1 MNKKRSEESPQDTLP
16 KEKIP
21 KGKTP
26 KEKKPTDKLADKSG
40 MTKFLQHIFG
50 DAQKKTLRR
59 LEKRV
64 VEINKLSIKYSE
76 MDETELRSQTEKLKK
91 RLTKLQRQVE
101 ADRAIESV
109 KSGRNSS
116 KKASSQIANESTS
129 ARPSRSLKKKLQI
142 TNDNKALDA
151 LLPDAFALVREA
163 SERTLGMRP
172 FDVQLIGGIA
182 LHEGN
187 VAEMK
192 TGEGKTLVATLPAY
206 LNALTGRG
214 VHVVTVNDY
223 LAQRDAG
230 WMGELYSYLGLSV
243 GVIINEASF
252 IYDESYENDDHDD
265 PRLRHL
271 KPCTRKEAYRADIT
285 YGTNN
290 EFGFDYLRDNMVKDS
305 EFLRQRELNFA
316 IVDEVDSILIDE
328 ARTPLIISAPA
339 ADNPE
344 SYYQFAKVCA
354 RLGDEDYIVDEKRRT
369 VTLTD
374 AGVEKVQQILGIKTL
389 YTTENTRIVYHL
401 EQALRAETL
410 FRRDKDY
417 VVTNSG
423 EVIIVDEHTGRL
435 MNGRRYNEGLHQAI
449 EAKEGVQVR
458 QESTTLATISFQNFF
473 RLYRK
478 LSGMTGTAFTEAEE
492 FQQIYALDVIQIPPN
507 KPIIRVD
514 KDDLIFRTEAAKL
527 KAIAKEVKH
536 YHDNGQPVLV
546 GSDSIEN
553 NERIAAYLEQSG
565 IPFEILNAKNNEH
578 EASIIAKAGE
588 KGAVTLATNMA
599 GRGTDIKLADGVR
612 ELGGLVVI
620 GTARHDSRRV
630 DNQLRG
636 RGGRQG
642 DPGTTQFFVSC
653 EDDLMRIF
661 QGDRISVL
669 MQRLGIDDD
678 QPIRNKAVSRTLE
691 QAQKRIE
698 GFNFDSRKNVVQYDN
713 VINRHRKV
721 VYTMRRKILDGDNI
735 RPEITRLYKDEVAE
749 LTQFSA
755 RVNKKFDE
763 NFKRVFD
770 LDPDLIH
777 TIGHTR
783 KESGRYKLALSAVE
797 ELYRDK
803 ELEFGE
809 ETMRKVEREVYLN
822 VLDTLWMQ
830 HLENMQHLRE
840 GIHWRSVG
848 QRDPLVEYRSE
859 SQKLFDGLQR
869 TLREEVMH
877 ILLSLSQQDL
887 AAVADDKYDTELT
900 KMAESATEKGVN
912 EVSSGIKNL
921 DKEFTKDAQGVSP
934 TAKRNVRR
942 IRAEDNG
949 ATVTAEALDGDS
961 ASGELYLSDDD
972 LATLSSSRSAGG
984 KNTDRNTKRNQAR
997 KAKKKARQNKK
1008 RSRR

>member
-1 MNKKRSEESPQDTLP
+1 MKEKRSEHQKKVETQKS
-16 KEKIP
+16 KKSV
-21 KGKTP
+21 KAP
-26 KEKKPTDKLADKSG
+26 KEKKPTDKLADKTAT
-40 MTKFLQHIFG
+40 TKFLQHIFG
-50 DAQKKTLRR
+50 DAQKRNLRR
-59 LEKRV
+59 LRGRV
-64 VEINKLSIKYSE
+64 AEINKLSDKYAS
-76 MDETELRSQTEKLKK
+76 MSKKELQEQTEVLKK
-91 RLTKLQRQVE
+91 RLSKLQKQNQAKIAAAKVKAGKKSDKKSDKTTKKVDPKQV
-101 ADRAIESV
+101 
-109 KSGRNSS
+109 N
-116 KKASSQIANESTS
+116 IANT
-129 ARPSRSLKKKLQI
+129 
-142 TNDNKALDA
+142 NKALDQI
-151 LLPDAFALVREA
+151 LPDAFALVREA
-163 SERTLGMRP
+163 SERILKMRP

-192 TGEGKTLVATLPAY
+192 TGEGKTLVATLPVY

-230 WMGELYSYLGLSV
+230 WMGELYNFLGLSV

-252 IYDESYENDDHDD
+252 VYDAEYENEDHDD
-265 PRLRHL
+265 PRFKHL
-271 KPCTRKEAYRADIT
+271 KPATRKEAYLCDVT

-290 EFGFDYLRDNMVKDS
+290 EFGFDYLRDNMVKDP
-305 EFLRQRELNFA
+305 EYLRQRELNFA

-339 ADNPE
+339 GDNPE
-344 SYYQFAKVCA
+344 SYYQFAKVA
-354 RLGDEDYIVDEKRRT
+354 AQLSYNDYIIDEKRRT
-369 VTLTD
+369 VALTD
-374 AGVEKVQQILGIKTL
+374 EGVDKVQKILGVETL
-389 YTTENTRIVYHL
+389 YSTANTRLVYHM

-410 FRRDKDY
+410 FKRDKDY

-423 EVIIVDEHTGRL
+423 EVVIVDEHTGRL

-473 RLYRK
+473 RLYNK

-507 KPIIRVD
+507 KKIARVD
-514 KDDLIFRTEAAKL
+514 KDDLIYRTEAAKL
-527 KAIAKEVKH
+527 KAVAAEVKK
-536 YHDNGQPVLV
+536 YHEKGQPVLI
-546 GSDSIEN
+546 GSDSIAN
-553 NERIAAYLEQSG
+553 NERIAAYLQKEG
-565 IPFEILNAKNNEH
+565 IPFELLNAKNNER
-578 EASIIAKAGE
+578 EAAIIEKAGE

-599 GRGTDIKLADGVR
+599 GRGTDIKLGKGVK

-661 QGDRISVL
+661 QGDRIALL

-678 QPIRNKAVSRTLE
+678 MPIRNKAVSKTLE

-721 VYTMRRKILDGDNI
+721 VYTMRRRILDGDNI
-735 RPEITRLYKDEVAE
+735 RPEISRLYKDEIAE
-749 LTQFSA
+749 LTQFSS
-755 RVNKKFDE
+755 RVNKDFVA
-763 NFKRVFD
+763 NFKKVFD
-770 LDPDLIH
+770 LDDDLLE
-777 TIGHTR
+777 TIGLMR
-783 KESGRYKLALSAVE
+783 KEKDRYKLALAAVE
-797 ELYRDK
+797 ELYSDK

-809 ETMRKVEREVYLN
+809 DTMRKIEREVYLQ

-848 QRDPLVEYRSE
+848 QRDPLVEYRAE

-869 TLREEVMH
+869 ALREEVMK
-877 ILLSLSQQDL
+877 ILLSVRLQDVNELS
-887 AAVADDKYDTELT
+887 DDNYDTELT

-912 EVSSGIKNL
+912 EVSAGTKNM
-921 DKEFTKDAQGVSP
+921 DDEFSKDENGLTKVE
-934 TAKRNVRR
+934 TRT
-942 IRAEDNG
+942 
-949 ATVTAEALDGDS
+949 TV
-961 ASGELYLSDDD
+961 AS
-972 LATLSSSRSAGG
+972 G
-984 KNTDRNTKRNQAR
+984 KNTNRNTKRNQAR
-997 KAKKKARQNKK
+997 KDKKKARQNKK
-1008 RSRR
+1008 RGRK

>member
-1 MNKKRSEESPQDTLP
+1 MKEKRSEHQKKVETQKS
-16 KEKIP
+16 KKSV
-21 KGKTP
+21 KAP
-26 KEKKPTDKLADKSG
+26 KEKKPTDKLADKTAT
-40 MTKFLQHIFG
+40 TKFLQHIFG
-50 DAQKKTLRR
+50 DAQKRNLRR
-59 LEKRV
+59 LRGRV
-64 VEINKLSIKYSE
+64 AEINKLSDKYAS
-76 MDETELRSQTEKLKK
+76 MSKKELQEQTEVLKK
-91 RLTKLQRQVE
+91 RLSKLQKQNQAKIAAAKVKAAKKSDKKSDKTTKKVDPKQV
-101 ADRAIESV
+101 
-109 KSGRNSS
+109 N
-116 KKASSQIANESTS
+116 IANT
-129 ARPSRSLKKKLQI
+129 
-142 TNDNKALDA
+142 NKALDQI
-151 LLPDAFALVREA
+151 LPDAFALVREA
-163 SERTLGMRP
+163 SERILKMRP

-192 TGEGKTLVATLPAY
+192 TGEGKTLVATLPVY

-230 WMGELYSYLGLSV
+230 WMGELYNFLGLSV

-252 IYDESYENDDHDD
+252 VYDAEYENENHDD
-265 PRLRHL
+265 PRLKHL
-271 KPCTRKEAYRADIT
+271 KPATRKEAYLCDVT

-290 EFGFDYLRDNMVKDS
+290 EFGFDYLRDNMVKDP
-305 EFLRQRELNFA
+305 EYLRQRELNFA

-339 ADNPE
+339 GDNPE
-344 SYYQFAKVCA
+344 SYYQFAKVA
-354 RLGDEDYIVDEKRRT
+354 AQLSDNDYIIDEKRRT
-369 VTLTD
+369 VALTD
-374 AGVEKVQQILGIKTL
+374 EGVDKVQKILGVETL
-389 YTTENTRIVYHL
+389 YSTANTRLVYHM

-410 FRRDKDY
+410 FKRDKDY

-423 EVIIVDEHTGRL
+423 EVVIVDEHTGRL

-473 RLYRK
+473 RLYNK

-507 KPIIRVD
+507 KKIIRVD
-514 KDDLIFRTEAAKL
+514 KDDLIYRTEAAKL
-527 KAIAKEVKH
+527 KAVAAEVKK
-536 YHDNGQPVLV
+536 YHEKGQPVLI
-546 GSDSIEN
+546 GSDSIAN
-553 NERIAAYLEQSG
+553 NERIAAYLQKEG
-565 IPFEILNAKNNEH
+565 IPFELLNAKNNER
-578 EASIIAKAGE
+578 EAAIIEKAGE

-599 GRGTDIKLADGVR
+599 GRGTDIKLGKGVK

-661 QGDRISVL
+661 QGDRIALL

-678 QPIRNKAVSRTLE
+678 MPIRNKTVSKTLE

-721 VYTMRRKILDGDNI
+721 VYTMRRRILDGDNI
-735 RPEITRLYKDEVAE
+735 RPEISRLYKDEIAE
-749 LTQFSA
+749 LTQFSS
-755 RVNKKFDE
+755 RVNKDFVA
-763 NFKRVFD
+763 NFKKVFD
-770 LDPDLIH
+770 LDDDLLE
-777 TIGHTR
+777 TIGLMR
-783 KESGRYKLALSAVE
+783 KEKDRYKLALAAVE
-797 ELYRDK
+797 ELYSDK

-809 ETMRKVEREVYLN
+809 DTMRKIEREVYLQ

-848 QRDPLVEYRSE
+848 QRDPLVEYRAE

-869 TLREEVMH
+869 ALREEVMK
-877 ILLSLSQQDL
+877 ILLSVRPQDVNELS
-887 AAVADDKYDTELT
+887 DDNYDTELT

-912 EVSSGIKNL
+912 EVSAGTKNM
-921 DKEFTKDAQGVSP
+921 DDEFSKDENGLTKVETR
-934 TAKRNVRR
+934 TA
-942 IRAEDNG
+942 I
-949 ATVTAEALDGDS
+949 
-961 ASGELYLSDDD
+961 AS
-972 LATLSSSRSAGG
+972 G
-984 KNTDRNTKRNQAR
+984 KNTNRNTKRNQAR
-997 KAKKKARQNKK
+997 KDKKKARQNKK
-1008 RSRR
+1008 RGRK